1 MIKMGMYVDY
11 DLATMIVGVII
22 MIMVA
27 MMMLIII

>member
-1 MIKMGMYVDY
+1 MIKMVMYVDY

-27 MMMLIII
+27 MMIMIII

>member
-1 MIKMGMYVDY
+1 MIKMVMYVDY
-11 DLATMIVGVII
+11 DLATMIVGVMI

>member
-1 MIKMGMYVDY
+1 MIKMVMYVDY

-27 MMMLIII
+27 MMMLI

>member
-1 MIKMGMYVDY
+1 MIKMVMYVDY

-27 MMMLIII
+27 MIMLMII

>member
-1 MIKMGMYVDY
+1 MIKMVMYVDY